1 MKLSVPGTSGWQTLQ
16 MMKCFDLLSVLLVAT
31 LFASVAPAV
40 LSRDNVLT
48 ALGLSK
54 EKGDISWETRLDQGV
69 VQSTDDG
76 DDDEDSND
84 DDLAILDAL
93 RQIVSEKEE
102 DELLEQLENQLA
114 NLDGETDSGEDVL
127 PKHRTARST
136 RSRTSART
144 SSSKTRQR
152 SRARSRT
159 RSRDRRRD
167 RSRST
172 DSASDRTRDTGRER
186 TRDRTRGRVRGRA
199 RSRSPLRERLH
210 SRSELRDRIRG
221 RPGVVSRQGMRIRDT
236 QGVTNVL
243 DTATNGVLSENING
257 RLTQQYH
264 KNGNFLTA
272 VQDFNSLNPSNIAD
286 NTNLVSGI
294 FHRIGTL
301 PDGRTVIVRN
311 GSSGQDLPTLEIRDY
326 TDSSRRNEYYVKVRY
341 HSRGSNTGGA

>member
-1 MKLSVPGTSGWQTLQ
+1 
-16 MMKCFDLLSVLLVAT
+16 MMKCFDLLSVLLVVT

-54 EKGDISWETRLDQGV
+54 EKGDISWENHLDQGV

-114 NLDGETDSGEDVL
+114 NLDGETDNGEDVL

-136 RSRTSART
+136 RSRTSSRT
-144 SSSKTRQR
+144 SSSRTRQR
-152 SRARSRT
+152 SRSRS

-167 RSRST
+167 RSRSR
-172 DSASDRTRDTGRER
+172 DRARDRA
-186 TRDRTRGRVRGRA
+186 RDRTRE
-199 RSRSPLRERLH
+199 RSRERNRDRSRTSTRYRSPLRERLH
-210 SRSELRDRIRG
+210 SRSELRYQVRG
-221 RPGVVSRQGMRIRDT
+221 RSGLISRQGMRIRDT
-236 QGVTNVL
+236 QRVTNVL
-243 DTATNGVLSENING
+243 EPATTGALSENAQG

-264 KNGNFLTA
+264 KNGNFQTA
-272 VQDFNSLNPSNIAD
+272 LNDFNAMQPSNIREV
-286 NTNLVSGI
+286 TNPTNGI
-294 FHRIGTL
+294 RNRIGTL
-301 PDGRTVIVRN
+301 PDGRTVIARD
-311 GSSGQDLPTLEIRDY
+311 GSSGEGHPTLEIQDY
-326 TDSSRRNEYYVKVRY
+326 TDSSRRNQYYIKVRY
-341 HSRGSNTGGA
+341 NSGGSNTGGA